1 MNWGIVNGI
10 VTAVLMTCFFAVVI
24 WAYSKRRARDFEA
37 AANLPL
43 ADDRN
48 PRQADASRAV
58 RTNEVNS

>member
-10 VTAVLMTCFFAVVI
+10 VTAVLMTCFFAVVF
-24 WAYSKRRARDFEA
+24 WAYSKRRTRDFEA

-48 PRQADASRAV
+48 PRHSAANRDARMH
-58 RTNEVNS
+58 EVKS